1 MAYCLSDCLYVLVA
15 GMSMESIGKSKE
27 SEVIRM
33 KPYEKQVHTALKALG
48 VKGTFSARE
57 IAGDTSRLAVTVNGR
72 SFGIFDTV
80 RNTFVD

>member
-1 MAYCLSDCLYVLVA
+1 
-15 GMSMESIGKSKE
+15 
-27 SEVIRM
+27 M
-33 KPYEKQVHTALKALG
+33 KKLMDKHTEQVHTALKTLG
-48 VKGTFSARE
+48 VKGKFSARE

>member
-1 MAYCLSDCLYVLVA
+1 
-15 GMSMESIGKSKE
+15 
-27 SEVIRM
+27 M
-33 KPYEKQVHTALKALG
+33 KPYEKQIHTALKALG
-48 VKGTFSARE
+48 VKGKFSVRK